1 MGNRVGKQSEAA
13 WGAWGAWGG
22 PLGPPH
28 MPHATNASPIQV
40 LEEVANRVR
49 RLSPDRRD
57 PERFHIEKDE
67 LAAEL
72 RRLARA
78 WR

>member
-1 MGNRVGKQSEAA
+1 
-13 WGAWGAWGG
+13 
-22 PLGPPH
+22 